1 LVEIKNLTKLY
12 GSHKAVDDLS
22 ITVEDGQIY
31 GFLGPNGAGK
41 STTMNIMTGCLAA
54 TSGTVTINGFD
65 ILEQPKEAK
74 KCIGYL
80 PEQPP
85 LYPDMTPREY
95 LGFVCGLKGIK
106 GSDVEGEIKRVAELT
121 RITDHLDRLIMH
133 LSKGYK
139 QRVGIAQAILGQPK
153 LVILDEPTVGLDPK
167 QITEIRELIRSLGGT
182 HTVIL
187 SSHILSEISSV
198 CDKIMIIRKG
208 RLVACDTP
216 EGLSR
221 STLGDVKLRL
231 TVDPCGGDAQAVV
244 SAVKGVSGVEASA
257 SSRDGGCV
265 DLTASYSPDLDLRRD
280 IASALAKSGM
290 LTLSMQEVRLS
301 LEDIFL
307 ELTAPDAPA
316 DDISDETDTSDEAD
330 TSDEKET
337 TDNDGNI

>member
-1 LVEIKNLTKLY
+1 LVEIKNLTKSY
-12 GSHKAVDDLS
+12 DGHKAVDDLS

-54 TSGTVTINGFD
+54 TSGTVTINGYD
-65 ILEQPKEAK
+65 ILRQPKEAK
-74 KCIGYL
+74 KNIGYL

-85 LYPDMTPREY
+85 LYTDMTPREY
-95 LGFVCGLKGIK
+95 LTFVCGLKGIK
-106 GSDVEGEIKRVAELT
+106 GSEVQAEISRVAAMT
-121 RITDHLDRLIMH
+121 RIDDHLDRLIKH

-139 QRVGIAQAILGQPK
+139 QRVGIAQAILGKPK
-153 LVILDEPTVGLDPK
+153 LIILDEPTVGLDPK
-167 QITEIRELIRSLGGT
+167 QITEIRELIRQLGGE

-221 STLGDVKLRL
+221 AALSDTTLDI
-231 TVDPCGGDAQAVV
+231 TAVHDDQ
-244 SAVKGVSGVEASA
+244 SALEAAIASVEGIGSCDIRP
-257 SSRDGGCV
+257 SENDGGCFDMTV
-265 DLTASYSPDLDLRRD
+265 TYPCDADLRRD
-280 IASALAKSGM
+280 ISRAIGEKGGLII
-290 LTLSMQEVRLS
+290 SMKEARLS

-307 ELTAPDAPA
+307 ELTGGEAQPDDAEEAPEDQGG
-316 DDISDETDTSDEAD
+316 ENG
-330 TSDEKET
+330 EKGE
-337 TDNDGNI
+337 

>member
-1 LVEIKNLTKLY
+1 MVEIKNLTKSY
-12 GSHKAVDDLS
+12 NGHKAVDDLS
-22 ITVEDGQIY
+22 ITVEEGQIY

-65 ILEQPKEAK
+65 ILRQPKEAK

-85 LYPDMTPREY
+85 LYPEMTPREY
-95 LGFVCGLKGIK
+95 LAFVCGLKGITGK
-106 GSDVEGEIKRVAELT
+106 EVEAQIAKVAEMT
-121 RITDHLDRLIMH
+121 RIEDHLDRLIRH
-133 LSKGYK
+133 LSKGYR

-153 LVILDEPTVGLDPK
+153 LIILDEPTVGLDPK
-167 QITEIRELIRSLGGT
+167 QITEIRELIKELGGR

-221 STLGDVKLRL
+221 SALGDTTLDMTVECQGVDLEALLSPIAGLTLSAAPSLR
-231 TVDPCGGDAQAVV
+231 DED
-244 SAVKGVSGVEASA
+244 
-257 SSRDGGCV
+257 CV
-265 DLTASYSPDLDLRRD
+265 DLTMTYPADMDLRRQVSE
-280 IASALAKSGM
+280 ILRQNGALI
-290 LTLSMQEVRLS
+290 LSMHEVRLS

-307 ELTAPDAPA
+307 ELTAPTEGDGQAEA
-316 DDISDETDTSDEAD
+316 GDSIYDTEQEGETP
-330 TSDEKET
+330 
-337 TDNDGNI
+337 NDGNI